1 MKHVRGFTL
10 IELMIVVAIIAIL
23 SSIAITV
30 YTNSTGKA
38 QLSEAFTLADGL
50 KTTVAE
56 YYTQTGSCPV
66 PGANG
71 LPAAASYSG
80 NYVANVNIA
89 AGGAG
94 CAITALMRSHTVAP
108 RLQGKQIT
116 LTMTGSMGGAISWQ
130 CSSDADPIY
139 LPQTCH

>member
-23 SSIAITV
+23 SAIAISV
-30 YTNSTGKA
+30 YTDSTGKA
-38 QLSEAFTLADGL
+38 ELSEAFTLTDGL
-50 KTTVAE
+50 KTNVAE
-56 YYTQTGSCPV
+56 YYTQTGSCPA

-80 NYVANVNIA
+80 NYVANVNIT
-89 AGGAG
+89 AGGTG

-108 RLQGKQIT
+108 RLQGKQVT
-116 LTMTGSMGGAISWQ
+116 LTMTGNMGGAVSWQ
-130 CSSDADPIY
+130 CSSNADPKY
-139 LPQTCH
+139 LPQACQ

>member
-1 MKHVRGFTL
+1 MKSTRGFTL

-23 SSIAITV
+23 ASIAITV

-38 QLSEAFTLADGL
+38 QLSEAFTLTDGL
-50 KTTVAE
+50 KTNVAE
-56 YYTQTGSCPV
+56 YYTQTGSCPA

-71 LPAAASYSG
+71 LPASTSYSG
-80 NYVANVNIA
+80 KYVNSINITT
-89 AGGAG
+89 GGAG

-116 LTMTGSMGGAISWQ
+116 LTMAGSMSGAVSWQ

-139 LPQTCH
+139 LPQTCQ